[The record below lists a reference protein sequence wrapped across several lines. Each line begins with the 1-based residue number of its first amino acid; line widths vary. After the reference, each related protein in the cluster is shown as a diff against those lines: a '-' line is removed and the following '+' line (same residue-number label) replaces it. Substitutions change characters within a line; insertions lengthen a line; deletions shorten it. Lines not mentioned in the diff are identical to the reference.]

1 MLGTPASRFDIAW
14 SGTEVNLMI
23 VAGAV
28 PFQLPVLGRTCDQ
41 MCDPQSCISTGAC
54 GSAGEPSYAYT
65 EPDDRA
71 GKLPTDIRLDESMQE
86 NFKQQ
91 VKIAQIHNPA

>member
-1 MLGTPASRFDIAW
+1 
-14 SGTEVNLMI
+14 MI

-41 MCDPQSCISTGAC
+41 MSDRQWYISTGAC

-71 GKLPTDIRLDESMQE
+71 GKLPTDRRLDESMQE

>member
-1 MLGTPASRFDIAW
+1 MRSPIVHFDGRVW
-14 SGTEVNLMI
+14 QCGR
-23 VAGAV
+23 AV
-28 PFQLPVLGRTCDQ
+28 L
-41 MCDPQSCISTGAC
+41 
-54 GSAGEPSYAYT
+54 AYT